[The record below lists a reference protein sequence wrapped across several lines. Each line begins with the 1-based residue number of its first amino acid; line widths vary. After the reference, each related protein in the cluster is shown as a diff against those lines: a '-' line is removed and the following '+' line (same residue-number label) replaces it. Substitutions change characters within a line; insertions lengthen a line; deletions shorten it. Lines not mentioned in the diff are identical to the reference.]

1 MILCA
6 VRAWVTGASGFVG
19 STLVE
24 RLKARGDQVVA
35 LVRPRSI
42 GSAPAGVSV
51 VEGTLP
57 DVSALSRLP
66 QPDVVFHCAAVIGC
80 GELEGREVHVDGT
93 VALAEIARGA
103 RFVHVS
109 TTDVLGERRPEGA
122 VSETAACAP
131 EDAYGRTKLL
141 AEQRLRALR
150 PDAVV
155 LRPPGIYGPR
165 SKQDIVQHMAQKI
178 ARGRFYHLGNGLA
191 LRSWVFVET
200 LVDAM
205 LHTAE
210 HPKLEGVF
218 FVDDG
223 RPVSRRE
230 LAAEIA
236 HALGRHALFPRI
248 PTRVAWAAGWVCER
262 TLPLVG
268 VHPPLTSEG
277 VAFRASALALDTT
290 RLKSSGFVHRRS
302 LRESIEATLS
312 WARASGRLA

>member
-1 MILCA
+1 

-24 RLKARGDQVVA
+24 RLSARGDHVVA
-35 LVRPRSI
+35 LLRPHSFHD
-42 GSAPAGVSV
+42 APRGVDR
-51 VEGTLP
+51 VECTLP
-57 DVSALSRLP
+57 DVSAVSGLA
-66 QPDVVFHCAAVIGC
+66 QPDAVFHCAAVIGC
-80 GELEGREVHVDGT
+80 SESEGHAVHVDGT
-93 VALAEIARGA
+93 VALAEITRGA

-109 TTDVLGERRPEGA
+109 TTDVLGEHRPERA
-122 VSETAACAP
+122 VSEEAHCAP
-131 EDAYGRTKLL
+131 EDAYGKTKLI
-141 AEQRLRALR
+141 AEERLRALR

-165 SKQDIVQHMAQKI
+165 SKQDVVQHMARKI
-178 ARGRFYHLGNGLA
+178 ARGRFYHVGDGRA

-205 LHTAE
+205 LHAAE
-210 HPKLEGVF
+210 RPELAGVF

-236 HALGRHALFPRI
+236 HALGRPARFPRV
-248 PTRVAWAAGWVCER
+248 PTRAAWAAGWLCER
-262 TLPLVG
+262 ALPLLG
-268 VHPPLTSEG
+268 VDPPLTTRG

-290 RLKSSGFVHRRS
+290 RLKNSGFVHRLS
-302 LRESIEATLS
+302 LRESIAATLS
-312 WARASGRLA
+312 WARASGRLD